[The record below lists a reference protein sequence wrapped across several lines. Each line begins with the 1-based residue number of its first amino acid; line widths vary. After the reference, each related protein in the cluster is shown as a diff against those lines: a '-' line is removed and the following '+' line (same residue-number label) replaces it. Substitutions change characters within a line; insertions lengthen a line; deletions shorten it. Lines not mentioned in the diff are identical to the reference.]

1 MPWNEQGGAAGR
13 GGKDGGG
20 PWGPPP
26 SGGGGGGGGS
36 PWSRGPG
43 GQDGGG
49 RDGGGGG
56 GGRGGGPRPPDFDG
70 LFRRGQDGMR
80 RLLPGGLG
88 GGRAILLGVLAL
100 LLIWAASGLY
110 RVEPDE
116 QGVVLRFGKYTRTEQ
131 PGLRYHL
138 PSPIETVFTPKTTR
152 VGRIEIGF
160 RSGEGAPGPRR
171 FGTTEARDVR
181 DVPDESLMLTGD
193 ENIIDID
200 FNVFW
205 FIKDARQYLF
215 KIRDPEG
222 TVKKAA
228 ESAMREVIG
237 RIGIQPALT
246 EARAQIESQTRELLQ
261 RMLDSYEAGV
271 DVQQVQLLKVDPP
284 TTVVDAF
291 NDVQRARA
299 DRERLRNEAETYR
312 NDIVPRARGDAE
324 RMLQDAN
331 AYRDKVVQ
339 DATGDAKRFISVYDS
354 YRLSKDVTAKRL
366 YLETME
372 EVLRKARKI
381 VIDPSAEGKQGV
393 VPVLPL
399 DALRPPTPT
408 ASPSPAPTPAPTS
421 SQGGAR

>member
-13 GGKDGGG
+13 GGKEGGG

-26 SGGGGGGGGS
+26 SGGGAGGGGSGNGGGGS
-36 PWSRGPG
+36 PWGRGSN
-43 GQDGGG
+43 
-49 RDGGGGG
+49 GGGGG
-56 GGRGGGPRPPDFDG
+56 GNGPRPPDFDG

-88 GGRAILLGVLAL
+88 GGRAVVLAGL
-100 LLIWAASGLY
+100 ALIALWFASGLY

-116 QGVVLRFGKYTRTEQ
+116 QGVVLRFGRYVRTEQ

-138 PSPIETVFTPKTTR
+138 PAPIETVLTPKTTR
-152 VGRIEIGF
+152 VNRIEIGF
-160 RSGEGAPGPRR
+160 RSGEPSTGPRR
-171 FGTTEARDVR
+171 FGTQDTRDVR

-205 FIKDARQYLF
+205 FIKDARQFLF

-246 EARAQIESQTRELLQ
+246 EARAQIEAQTREELQ

-271 DVQQVQLLKVDPP
+271 DIQQVQLLKVDPP
-284 TTVVDAF
+284 QPVVDAF

-312 NDIVPRARGDAE
+312 NDILPRARGEAE
-324 RMLQDAN
+324 RMLQEAN
-331 AYRDKVVQ
+331 GYKEKVVQ

-354 YRLSKDVTAKRL
+354 YRTSKDITAKRL

-381 VIDPSAEGKQGV
+381 IIDPAAEGKQGV
-393 VPVLPL
+393 IPVLPL
-399 DALRPPTPT
+399 DATR
-408 ASPSPAPTPAPTS
+408 AVVPAPTPAPAPAAAPAPAQVT
-421 SQGGAR
+421 GGR

>member
-1 MPWNEQGGAAGR
+1 MPWNEQSGTAGR
-13 GGKDGGG
+13 GGKEGGGG

-26 SGGGGGGGGS
+26 SGGSGGGSGGGGS
-36 PWSRGPG
+36 PWSRGS
-43 GQDGGG
+43 
-49 RDGGGGG
+49 GGGGNG
-56 GGRGGGPRPPDFDG
+56 GGNGGGPRPPDFDG

-80 RLLPGGLG
+80 RLVPGGLG

-116 QGVVLRFGKYTRTEQ
+116 QGVVLRFGKYTRTEG

-138 PSPIETVFTPKTTR
+138 PSPIESVFTPKTTR

-160 RSGEGAPGPRR
+160 RTGEGAVGPRR

-205 FIKDARQYLF
+205 YIKDARQYLF

-246 EARAQIESQTRELLQ
+246 EARAQIEAQTRELLQ
-261 RMLDSYEAGV
+261 KMLDSYEAGV
-271 DVQQVQLLKVDPP
+271 EVQQVQLLKVDPP
-284 TTVVDAF
+284 ATVVDAF

-324 RMLQDAN
+324 RTLQDAN

-339 DATGDAKRFISVYDS
+339 DATGDAKRFVSVYDS
-354 YRLSKDVTAKRL
+354 YRVSKDVTAKRL
-366 YLETME
+366 YIETME

-381 VIDPSAEGKQGV
+381 VIDPGAEGKQGV

-399 DALRPPTPT
+399 DALRPPTP
-408 ASPSPAPTPAPTS
+408 APAPA
-421 SQGGAR
+421 QGGAR